1 MATRIPFC
9 LEVGSEGT
17 GAFVPSCPGCWVF
30 GRTLESSMT
39 RLKTAIVDWFEW
51 LERHG
56 EQIPDKN
63 KDFKVEVS
71 EVLRVTYSPVK
82 AGKPEPLFWRAL

>member
-1 MATRIPFC
+1 MATKMPVC

-30 GRTLESSMT
+30 GRTPESAITKM
-39 RLKTAIVDWFEW
+39 KTAVTDWFEW

-56 EQIPDKN
+56 EQIPR
-63 KDFKVEVS
+63 VRLLHSVS
-71 EVLRVTYSPVK
+71 WFSLAFFHK
-82 AGKPEPLFWRAL
+82 Q